1 MARSLF
7 EAHFERGGPADY
19 VQLKDLAALLRTHHL
34 ACHARMCF
42 KPGTLVASN
51 EALAAAL
58 SEAGVE
64 VRLGNVTLPG
74 GKQARGVV
82 RGYRMSSTDDTLRAS
97 EQRAQEVRWACPHG
111 VSWRA

>member
-1 MARSLF
+1 MRNGR
-7 EAHFERGGPADY
+7 H
-19 VQLKDLAALLRTHHL
+19 V
-34 ACHARMCF
+34 
-42 KPGTLVASN
+42 V
-51 EALAAAL
+51 AAAL
-58 SEAGVE
+58 SSVRCEAVPRAQWRKEGGEAGVE